1 MLERAF
7 AQASAPG
14 GFFDQT
20 RQSGVL
26 EHAFAQA
33 SAPGGFFE
41 QTRKSGILDHQ
52 FARASERPKV
62 KGVKKDGTQDK
73 RCNARTLKRAAQQFS
88 EDFAGSDVAKPGV
101 MGKHF
106 QKDAQGNN

>member
-14 GFFDQT
+14 GFFEQT

-52 FARASERPKV
+52 FARASERPEV
-62 KGVKKDGTQDK
+62 KGVKNDGTQDTVQ
-73 RCNARTLKRAAQQFS
+73 CSHTEAC
-88 EDFAGSDVAKPGV
+88 GSTIQRRLRG
-101 MGKHF
+101 F
-106 QKDAQGNN
+106 